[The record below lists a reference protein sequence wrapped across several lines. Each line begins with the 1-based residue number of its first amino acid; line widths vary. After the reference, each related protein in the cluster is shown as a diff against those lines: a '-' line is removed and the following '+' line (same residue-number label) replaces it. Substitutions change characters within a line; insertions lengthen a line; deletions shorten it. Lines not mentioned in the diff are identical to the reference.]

1 MPVDLTLPAA
11 AILGRD
17 LLVPLGGISAILAM
31 LGMILVLPIMIG
43 QRREIARLTGWM
55 DREPA
60 AGTTEFQ
67 AVSSEATMPR
77 GFPSAGVPGHS
88 SAAERVT
95 SDRPALERIGTSEQ
109 RAIALEQAPWWRR
122 VVERGP
128 RHPLVI
134 SLLAILLAVGVFL
147 AVGHFLRAGEE
158 GGKGAPVDPA
168 SVTVVVLNA
177 STSSGL
183 AGSVSDDLAASSFD
197 VAGTS
202 VADDDAKASIVMY
215 ADGGDARRKAKAV
228 ARKLGISDVE
238 PFDKEALAAANG
250 ADVVVFAADD
260 LAKSSGGGG

>member
-11 AILGRD
+11 AVIGRD
-17 LLVPLGGISAILAM
+17 LLVPLGGIAAILAM
-31 LGMILVLPIMIG
+31 LGMILVLPILVG

-55 DREPA
+55 DREPD

-67 AVSSEATMPR
+67 AIGTEATIAR
-77 GFPSAGVPGHS
+77 GIGPSGPPGYS

-95 SDRPALERIGTSEQ
+95 TDRPALERIGTSEQ

-122 VVERGP
+122 VIERGP

-134 SLLAILLAVGVFL
+134 SLLAIAMAVGVFI

-158 GGKGAPVDPA
+158 GGRGAPIDPA

-183 AGSVSDDLAASSFD
+183 AGSVSDDLTAATFD
-197 VAGTS
+197 VASTS
-202 VADDDAKASIVMY
+202 VASDDAKESIVMY
-215 ADGGDARRKAKAV
+215 ADTDSRRKARAV
-228 ARKLGISDVE
+228 ARELGISEVK